1 VTVNGEG
8 RVTIKT
14 FGLTGHQLVG
24 FTWRDKEYNSL
35 DQDPRTFLRP
45 LLRGI
50 LADRVPISGQLLPE
64 VAQPDIRTTSE
75 SWSIYH
81 NFDQYLWTRQEDPT
95 QGVGGFFRFGVSDGQ
110 ANPIKY
116 HYNMDLGARAWSP
129 GVPATRSASAGRMSS

>member
-1 VTVNGEG
+1 RLRGEVFRARLLDPHGTVTESGFEHFFEGGVTVNGEG

-64 VAQPDIRTTSE
+64 VAQADIRTTSG
-75 SWSIYH
+75 SWSIYY

-95 QGVGGFFRFGVSDGQ
+95 QGLGVFFRSGGS
-110 ANPIKY
+110 
-116 HYNMDLGARAWSP
+116 
-129 GVPATRSASAGRMSS
+129 